1 MQLIQLTLADGFT
14 GHWLCGISM
23 NLSLSRL
30 VLSGTC
36 TLVQH
41 EGFCCLFISWL
52 KRGFDSINWIIK
64 KIWFEFLMLFAF
76 AENAFKTRAIHHS
89 MSTNHQVLTMY
100 IYSKETLIATP
111 PLSNTIK
118 QNELIIQSKSQWKP
132 LSNRLSHTRSIN
144 RKITLIRSHSIR
156 HDNSPFSRLAW
167 ASH

>member
-1 MQLIQLTLADGFT
+1 
-14 GHWLCGISM
+14 
-23 NLSLSRL
+23 
-30 VLSGTC
+30 
-36 TLVQH
+36 
-41 EGFCCLFISWL
+41 
-52 KRGFDSINWIIK
+52 
-64 KIWFEFLMLFAF
+64 MLFAF

-100 IYSKETLIATP
+100 IYSKKTLIATP

-156 HDNSPFSRLAW
+156 HDNSPFSRLA
-167 ASH
+167 